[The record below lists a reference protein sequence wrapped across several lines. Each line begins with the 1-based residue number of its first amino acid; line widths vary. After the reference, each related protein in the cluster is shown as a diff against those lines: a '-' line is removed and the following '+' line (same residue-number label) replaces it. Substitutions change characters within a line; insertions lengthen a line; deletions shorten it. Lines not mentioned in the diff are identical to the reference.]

1 MALEE
6 RINDQPTKQDL
17 LQRRI
22 LKRPSIS
29 RSLQPNAEA
38 LEVELLRN
46 LAKYSAEDMES
57 AQRKRVHHDRTPTT
71 PLFLTDSHSNKSNG
85 SSMNGMW
92 PYGGGMR
99 GGHRRRNSGFGTS
112 KV

>member
-38 LEVELLRN
+38 LEIELL
-46 LAKYSAEDMES
+46 
-57 AQRKRVHHDRTPTT
+57 HHDRTPTT
-71 PLFLTDSHSNKSNG
+71 PLFLTDSQVAV
-85 SSMNGMW
+85 
-92 PYGGGMR
+92 R
-99 GGHRRRNSGFGTS
+99 
-112 KV
+112 